1 MLCKASLAEG
11 HALKPQVLHSDNG
24 RPMTAATMLA
34 TLQNLVI
41 APSISRPGVTDGN
54 AQAEALLSHSQ
65 ISSGLSAQGF
75 CSLETARDC
84 PPRQAHGEYGFELST
99 EVALVP
105 RQSNQIQNV
114 AALET

>member
-54 AQAEALLSHSQ
+54 AQAEAFFRTLKYRP
-65 ISSGLSAQGF
+65 GY
-75 CSLETARDC
+75 
-84 PPRQAHGEYGFELST
+84 PPRDF
-99 EVALVP
+99 VAWKRL
-105 RQSNQIQNV
+105 
-114 AALET
+114 ATG